1 MAAAVNQILRRT
13 VKKADQVFVA
23 AEFRSYVR
31 KVLNVAYH
39 IKAQARTKP
48 GQFFVR
54 NAMVGDVYRLLTAT
68 FEKEV
73 ETLNE
78 FVFQRA
84 MGYGFLVSVKG
95 ASVENLFLKFVIKQF
110 GKRIV

>member
-1 MAAAVNQILRRT
+1 
-13 VKKADQVFVA
+13 
-23 AEFRSYVR
+23 
-31 KVLNVAYH
+31 
-39 IKAQARTKP
+39 
-48 GQFFVR
+48 
-54 NAMVGDVYRLLTAT
+54 MVGDVYRLLTAT

-84 MGYGFLVSVKG
+84 MGYGFLVSVKS
-95 ASVENLFLKFVIKQF
+95 ALVENLFLKFVIKQF